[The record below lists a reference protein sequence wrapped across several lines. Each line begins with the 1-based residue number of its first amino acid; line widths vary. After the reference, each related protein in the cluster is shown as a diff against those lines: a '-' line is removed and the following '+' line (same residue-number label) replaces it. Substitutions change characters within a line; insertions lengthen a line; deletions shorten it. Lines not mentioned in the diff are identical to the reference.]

1 MKASLRTSE
10 SKQCLVHPGKSE
22 RAGVPSAKENCY
34 QAQQLS
40 DRGGQFPFLK
50 ALGSPEREHA
60 CSRHGSGT
68 GSKKKKKK
76 GKVTH
81 FNKSWGNT
89 GGENLFCQPPNPL
102 YKGSTEKKKSLII
115 EKTLNQNV
123 MYITGNPLRVFE
135 DRKKVF
141 SR

>member
-68 GSKKKKKK
+68 GSKKKKEKLPSLRSPGEIQGEK
-76 GKVTH
+76 ISFANPQILSIKVV
-81 FNKSWGNT
+81 
-89 GGENLFCQPPNPL
+89 Q
-102 YKGSTEKKKSLII
+102 KKKNHSL
-115 EKTLNQNV
+115 L
-123 MYITGNPLRVFE
+123 
-135 DRKKVF
+135 KKH
-141 SR
+141 